1 MEAANT
7 PELESASTPTK
18 KSNLR
23 EAKRRQIQ
31 EDVLDSI
38 SRGISVTEFC
48 CAVEISRQTYY
59 NWIEHDPEFA
69 RQVEQMEDTR
79 ASFID
84 SVLWH
89 AACRAIGD
97 PRYIRAATAY
107 LQIHEQREKRRDQQK
122 RWEAEQKRWEAEQ
135 ARWEAEHERW
145 REEQKQQKEAAP
157 KAPEKPKRA
166 RLTRRRRT
174 PPRPPK
180 WVRVLA
186 CEAAPA
192 TEPPRP
198 QARQDTARQD
208 TAPPALPPDSLPAS

>member
-7 PELESASTPTK
+7 PEFETPSTPTK

-31 EDVLDSI
+31 EDVLCSLGDGLSVTKVCCNAGI
-38 SRGISVTEFC
+38 SRS
-48 CAVEISRQTYY
+48 TYY
-59 NWIEHDPEFA
+59 DWVDNDPAFA
-69 RQVEQMEDTR
+69 RQVEHTHDTR

-84 SVLWH
+84 MVLWH

-135 ARWEAEHERW
+135 ARWQAEHARW
-145 REEQKQQKEAAP
+145 QAEQKQQKEAAP
-157 KAPEKPKRA
+157 VQAPEKPKRA

-186 CEAAPA
+186 GEATPA
-192 TEPPRP
+192 ADTPRP
-198 QARQDTARQD
+198 QARQDTA
-208 TAPPALPPDSLPAS
+208 TPAVPPDPLPAP

>member
-1 MEAANT
+1 
-7 PELESASTPTK
+7 
-18 KSNLR
+18 
-23 EAKRRQIQ
+23 
-31 EDVLDSI
+31 
-38 SRGISVTEFC
+38 
-48 CAVEISRQTYY
+48 
-59 NWIEHDPEFA
+59 
-69 RQVEQMEDTR
+69 MEDTR

-107 LQIHEQREKRRDQQK
+107 LQIHEKREKRRDQQR

-135 ARWEAEHERW
+135 ARWQAEHERW
-145 REEQKQQKEAAP
+145 QAEQKQQKEAAP
-157 KAPEKPKRA
+157 VQAPEKPKRA

-186 CEAAPA
+186 GAATPA
-192 TEPPRP
+192 ADTPRP
-198 QARQDTARQD
+198 QARLDTA
-208 TAPPALPPDSLPAS
+208 TPALPPDPLPAS

>member
-7 PELESASTPTK
+7 PELETASTPTK

-122 RWEAEQKRWEAEQ
+122 RWEAEQKRWEAEH
-135 ARWEAEHERW
+135 ARWEAEHARW
-145 REEQKQQKEAAP
+145 EAEQKQQKEAAP
-157 KAPEKPKRA
+157 VQAPEKPKRP

-186 CEAAPA
+186 GEATPA
-192 TEPPRP
+192 ADTPRP
-198 QARQDTARQD
+198 HARQDTA
-208 TAPPALPPDSLPAS
+208 TPAVPPDPLPAP

>member
-7 PELESASTPTK
+7 PEFESASTPTK

-89 AACRAIGD
+89 AACRATGD

-107 LQIHEQREKRRDQQK
+107 LSIHEQREKRRDQQR

-135 ARWEAEHERW
+135 ARWQA
-145 REEQKQQKEAAP
+145 EQKQQKEAAP

-180 WVRVLA
+180 WVRVLVG
-186 CEAAPA
+186 EATPA
-192 TEPPRP
+192 ADAPRP
-198 QARQDTARQD
+198 QARQDTA
-208 TAPPALPPDSLPAS
+208 TPAVPPDPLPAP